1 MLNGVKAWLIWKATG
16 THPYFA
22 SLQSVQE
29 NHELPS
35 IFSKEHPV
43 NQRIYRRWQS
53 QTRRY
58 IINRRKLVAR
68 PKTSPRNQPIMTEP
82 AADLLASLE
91 LTTRVQSRIV
101 PPEVLA
107 LPQTVAEISAIVAR
121 TAAAAQER
129 LAQQQESFFQNQEHL
144 AQKQDTLFQNQER
157 LARSQD
163 RLDQKLEAL
172 ALQQELLGAKQ
183 DRTDAQIAEFKAT
196 VQDFIAEQRQINADS
211 KRRHDHLYGEVSVL
225 KGQAAEQLVA
235 ANLGECRVDYDRD
248 LTEIAIRHC
257 LRFSEPGTAAAIAD
271 AFRAGIISPT
281 ERRQLIRADII
292 ATAVSRPTRETSYFL
307 PEVSSALYDADLDR
321 VALRAQ
327 ICAKTLNVPVQPLAI
342 GAGCTRTTK
351 HTPPLLGAGP
361 DPPSAGAETGRRP
374 AYRRDPTLKSGPE
387 KQCGTTGT

>member
-1 MLNGVKAWLIWKATG
+1 MLNGVKVWLIWKATG
-16 THPYFA
+16 THPYFS

-29 NHELPS
+29 NHELLS

-82 AADLLASLE
+82 AADILARLDRSPE

-121 TAAAAQER
+121 TAAAQER
-129 LAQQQESFFQNQEHL
+129 LAQQQESFFQNQERL
-144 AQKQDTLFQNQER
+144 AQ
-157 LARSQD
+157 SQD

-172 ALQQELLGAKQ
+172 ALQQELLGTKQ
-183 DRTDAQIAEFKAT
+183 DRTDAQITELKAA
-196 VQDFIAEQRQINADS
+196 VQDFIAEQYQINADTEH
-211 KRRHDHLYGEVSVL
+211 RHDHLYGEVSVL
-225 KGQAAEQLVA
+225 KGQAAERLVA

-248 LTEIAIRHC
+248 LTEISIRHC

-271 AFRAGIISPT
+271 AFRAGIIIPT
-281 ERRQLIRADII
+281 ECRQLIRADII

-307 PEVSSALYDADLDR
+307 PEVSSALHDADLDR
-321 VALRAQ
+321 AALRAQ
-327 ICAKTLNVPVQPLAI
+327 ICAKTLNVPVRPLAI
-342 GAGCTRTTK
+342 GGRVRPDHQAYAAAPGCR
-351 HTPPLLGAGP
+351 
-361 DPPSAGAETGRRP
+361 S
-374 AYRRDPTLKSGPE
+374 
-387 KQCGTTGT
+387 